1 MALKLMYITNNPDVA
16 RIAEDAGVDRI
27 FVDMEYIGKADRQ
40 GGMDTVQ
47 SHHTVE
53 DVRQLRPVVK
63 KAQLMVR
70 INPMHSGTAE
80 YSSSKEEIEAV
91 IEAGADVI
99 MLPYF
104 KTVEEVKCFV
114 EIVGG
119 RAKTFPL
126 VETPEAVAAIDE
138 ILEIPGIDE
147 IHVGLNDLSLG
158 LGRKFMFELLAD
170 GTIDALAEKFKA
182 AGVPFGFGGIASLGR
197 GILPSEYVVREHYRL
212 GSTATIL
219 SRSFCN
225 VHKIQDLRL
234 IHRIFRDGV
243 AQIRDLEAEC
253 KVYSPDSSY
262 FADNARI
269 VAQKVRRICDG
280 LVEVR
285 QA

>member
-182 AGVPFGFGGIASLGR
+182 AGIPFGFGGIASLGR

>member
-1 MALKLMYITNNPDVA
+1 MALKLMYITNDPDVA

-47 SHHTVE
+47 SRHTAE
-53 DVRQLRPVVK
+53 DVRNLRSVVK

-104 KTVEEVKCFV
+104 KTVEEVKLFV

-138 ILEIPGIDE
+138 ILALPGIDE

-158 LGRKFMFELLAD
+158 LGRTFMFELLSD

-182 AGVPFGFGGIASLGR
+182 AGIPFGFGGIASLGR

-234 IHRIFRDGV
+234 IRRIFRDGV

-253 KVYSPDSSY
+253 AGYAADSDY
-262 FADNARI
+262 FAENARI

-285 QA
+285 

>member
-16 RIAEDAGVDRI
+16 RIAEEAGVDRI

-47 SHHTVE
+47 SCHTVE
-53 DVRQLRPVVK
+53 DVRRLRPVVK

-80 YSSSKEEIEAV
+80 YNSSREEIEAV

-104 KTVEEVKCFV
+104 KTVEEVKLFV
-114 EIVGG
+114 ELVAG

-138 ILEIPGIDE
+138 ILAVPGIDE

-158 LGRKFMFELLAD
+158 LGRTFMFELLSD

-182 AGVPFGFGGIASLGR
+182 AGIPFGFGGIASLGR

-234 IHRIFRDGV
+234 IRRIFRDGV

-253 KVYSPDSSY
+253 AEYAADSDY
-262 FADNARI
+262 FAENARI

-285 QA
+285 

>member
-16 RIAEDAGVDRI
+16 RIAEEAGVDRI

-47 SHHTVE
+47 SRHTAE
-53 DVRQLRPVVK
+53 DVRLLRPVVK

-80 YSSSKEEIEAV
+80 YNSSREEIEAV

-104 KTVEEVKCFV
+104 KTAEEVKRFV

-138 ILEIPGIDE
+138 ILSLPGIDE

-158 LGRKFMFELLAD
+158 LGRKFMFELLSD
-170 GTIDALAEKFKA
+170 GTIEELSKKFKA
-182 AGVPFGFGGIASLGR
+182 AGIPFGFGGIASLGR
-197 GILPSEYVVREHYRL
+197 GMLPSEYVIREHYRL

-234 IHRIFRDGV
+234 IRRIFRDGV

-253 KVYSPDSSY
+253 TEYSPDSSY
-262 FADNARI
+262 FTDNARI

-285 QA
+285 

>member
-1 MALKLMYITNNPDVA
+1 MSLKLMYITNSPDVA
-16 RIAEDAGVDRI
+16 RIAEEAGVDRI

-47 SHHTVE
+47 SRHTVE
-53 DVRQLRPVVK
+53 DVRLLRSVVK
-63 KAQLMVR
+63 RAQLMVR
-70 INPMHSGTAE
+70 VNPIHSGTAE
-80 YSSSKEEIEAV
+80 YSSSREEIDAV

-104 KTVEEVKCFV
+104 KTAEEVKLFV
-114 EIVGG
+114 ELVAG

-126 VETPEAVAAIDE
+126 LETPEAVAAIDE

-170 GTIDALAEKFKA
+170 GTIEKLSEKFKTV
-182 AGVPFGFGGIASLGR
+182 GIPFGFGGIASLGR
-197 GILPSEYVVREHYRL
+197 GMLPSEYVIREHYRL

-234 IHRIFRDGV
+234 IRRIFRDGV

-253 KVYSPDSSY
+253 VEHSADSAY
-262 FADNARI
+262 FEENFRI
-269 VAQKVRRICDG
+269 VAQKVQRICNG
-280 LVEVR
+280 LVEVG
-285 QA
+285 

>member
-16 RIAEDAGVDRI
+16 RIAEEAGVDRI
-27 FVDMEYIGKADRQ
+27 FVDMEYIGKTDRQ

-53 DVRQLRPVVK
+53 DVRQLRSVVK

-182 AGVPFGFGGIASLGR
+182 AGIPFGFGGIASLGR

-285 QA
+285 